1 MENFSRVALA
11 IVTFLVVVSLLG
23 IGATPIVEGE
33 AEQVTFWI
41 SLESAVRYFFAAG
54 IAAVVAR
61 RSFLVPAVCLAAFVW
76 TVTTY
81 ILYSIGQPAGT
92 TLAEVAASQLTGLLL
107 LIIAVVSGA
116 LLGRW
121 FYKREIGAGAAAT

>member
-1 MENFSRVALA
+1 MNNFNRIVLA

-23 IGATPIVEGE
+23 IGATPMGE
-33 AEQVTFWI
+33 VKAEQVTFWT
-41 SLESAVRYFFAAG
+41 SLESAVRYFFAAA

-61 RSFLVPAVCLAAFVW
+61 RSFLVPAASLAAFVW

-81 ILYSIGQPAGT
+81 ILYSIGQPAGA
-92 TLAEVAASQLTGLLL
+92 TLAEVAAGQMTGLLL

-121 FYKREIGAGAAAT
+121 FYKREIEAGAGAA